1 MKTMEK
7 FKKWLILFVLF
18 FIWSTLMERALI
30 YEMYET
36 IDGETIGNYTTDAG
50 DNNDLR
56 VDVLSASA
64 TNVNGKMRV
73 RVTNTSGH
81 DIDSCYAKVDLY
93 NDQGHVVGT
102 EYIKLED
109 FKAGAHKDFDINFH
123 AKNVAGY
130 KVALVENEPEVP
142 EGIVNVLGWDVDLS
156 NIFGM
161 DLSRFRNLFDK
172 DGFLKGVKSG
182 WDLSVAFAKRVP
194 WWGYAIGAGII
205 AFYTPMGYMF
215 GFVL

>member
-1 MKTMEK
+1 MKTMGK

-50 DNNDLR
+50 ENNDLR

-142 EGIVNVLGWDVDLS
+142 EGIVNVLGWEVDLS

-161 DLSRFRNLFDK
+161 DLSRFRDLFDK

>member
-30 YEMYET
+30 YEMYDT
-36 IDGETIGNYTTDAG
+36 IEGETIGNYTTDAG
-50 DNNDLR
+50 ENNDLR

-142 EGIVNVLGWDVDLS
+142 EGIVNVLGWEVDLS

>member
-30 YEMYET
+30 YEMYDT

-50 DNNDLR
+50 ENNDLR

-142 EGIVNVLGWDVDLS
+142 EGIVNVLGWEVDLS

-215 GFVL
+215 GFIL

>member
-30 YEMYET
+30 YEMYDT

-50 DNNDLR
+50 ENNDLR

-123 AKNVAGY
+123 AKNVAEY

-156 NIFGM
+156 NVFGM

-215 GFVL
+215 GFIL

>member
-1 MKTMEK
+1 MKTMK
-7 FKKWLILFVLF
+7 RFRMWLILFVAF
-18 FIWSTLMERALI
+18 FIVSTLMERALI
-30 YEMYET
+30 AEMYDS
-36 IDGETIGNYTTDAG
+36 ISGDSISSYTTEAG
-50 DNNDLR
+50 ENNDLR

-93 NDQGHVVGT
+93 NDLGSVVGT
-102 EYIKLED
+102 EYIKIED
-109 FKAGAHKDFDINFH
+109 FKNGASKDYDINFH

-130 KVALVENEPEVP
+130 KLALVENEPERP
-142 EGIVNVLGWDVDLS
+142 EGTVNILGWDVSLS
-156 NIFGM
+156 NVFGW

-172 DGFLKGVKSG
+172 DGMLKGLRSG
-182 WDLSVAFAKRVP
+182 WDYSIAFAKRVP

-215 GFVL
+215 GFIL

>member
-142 EGIVNVLGWDVDLS
+142 EGIVNVLGWEVDLS
-156 NIFGM
+156 NVFGM
-161 DLSRFRNLFDK
+161 DLSRFRDLFDK

-182 WDLSVAFAKRVP
+182 WDLSVALAKRVP

>member
-30 YEMYET
+30 YEMYDT
-36 IDGETIGNYTTDAG
+36 IEGETIGNYTTDAG
-50 DNNDLR
+50 ENNDLR

-156 NIFGM
+156 NVFGM

>member
-156 NIFGM
+156 NVFGM